1 MVIQFAFVTLFAPVF
16 PMAAFIAL
24 ANNLI
29 EMRSDSFKLYNKQ
42 GFQRPL
48 ARGGSTV
55 QLWENVIAF
64 VSTLSVIINIGII
77 AANSHVLT
85 RLLPGAT
92 KAERVV
98 IAGGFYFLLSVLEST
113 SLYYCAIDSTH
124 TLLLRSKC
132 VWATQGR
139 PSPSHP

>member
-92 KAERVV
+92 KSERIV
-98 IAGGFYFLLSVLEST
+98 IAGGFIIHCTFYPCSRVLLC
-113 SLYYCAIDSTH
+113 Y
-124 TLLLRSKC
+124 
-132 VWATQGR
+132 
-139 PSPSHP
+139 